1 MRMWCGGQP
10 SVDCVTLSSWPES
23 RWEKVTNVFLWPTAA
38 KSGHMTPAM
47 TWHDMTW
54 RDMTWHDTGAM
65 LPLVSVVSLLS
76 VSPLVMETSASL
88 VAGNNPHYCDKIA
101 EMLYW
106 QYKFVDIFIL
116 FYSNV
121 QIVQPIKRFK
131 RFSTTCVYV
140 LNVLVLC
147 PCLFPRGSALMVPF
161 RLFAVLCR
169 IEKSED
175 WPTYLLLMKWK
186 QQKNSWRIESSWKV
200 FSPFSR
206 NLPNC

>member
-1 MRMWCGGQP
+1 MRMWWCGQL
-10 SVDCVTLSSWPES
+10 SVDCVTLSSSTQS
-23 RWEKVTNVFLWPTAA
+23 RAEKVTNVFLWPAAA

-47 TWHDMTW
+47 TWREDMTW
-54 RDMTWHDTGAM
+54 HDMTWHDTGAM

-76 VSPLVMETSASL
+76 VSQLVMETSASL
-88 VAGNNPHYCDKIA
+88 VAGINTPHYCDKIA
-101 EMLYW
+101 EILYW
-106 QYKFVDIFIL
+106 QYKFVFIL

-131 RFSTTCVYV
+131 QFSTTCVYV

-147 PCLFPRGSALMVPF
+147 PRLLPRGSALMVPF

-175 WPTYLLLMKWK
+175 WPTYSVLMK
-186 QQKNSWRIESSWKV
+186 
-200 FSPFSR
+200 FYFTTC
-206 NLPNC
+206 LNCKY

>member
-88 VAGNNPHYCDKIA
+88 VAGNTPHYCDKIA
-101 EMLYW
+101 EMLHW
-106 QYKFVDIFIL
+106 QYKFVDIYTFL
-116 FYSNV
+116 LQCTN
-121 QIVQPIKRFK
+121 
-131 RFSTTCVYV
+131 C
-140 LNVLVLC
+140 
-147 PCLFPRGSALMVPF
+147 
-161 RLFAVLCR
+161 
-169 IEKSED
+169 
-175 WPTYLLLMKWK
+175 PTYQMIQTIFNHVRACMFWMFW
-186 QQKNSWRIESSWKV
+186 SFAHVSFPEGRH
-200 FSPFSR
+200 
-206 NLPNC
+206 